1 MTLLIADYM
10 NMIGRSTG
18 PGSLASLPA
27 TPKARMTPSR
37 SSSRARGILTT
48 APNTPRPD
56 HRETVNPAAGF
67 GSPSMNFGG
76 SRDLNAT
83 PRLSRKWSHLT
94 SLEPNNSTNWEKPQ
108 TKIAVTSFTTTS
120 CDLFC
125 GIKSAKVYKNE
136 FVVWNFAPTKSIDDC
151 IHNTVRCS

>member
-56 HRETVNPAAGF
+56 HREPVNPAAGF

-94 SLEPNNSTNWEKPQ
+94 SLEPNNTTNWVKPGKSLRQ
-108 TKIAVTSFTTTS
+108 KLLWHLSLLAVIY
-120 CDLFC
+120 FC
-125 GIKSAKVYKNE
+125 GIGDSTKFYKDE
-136 FVVWNFAPTKSIDDC
+136 SVVWNFAPIKSIDKLY
-151 IHNTVRCS
+151 S

>member
-1 MTLLIADYM
+1 MYSKTLEIIANLPKFQILQMTLLIADYM

-56 HRETVNPAAGF
+56 HREPVNPAAGF

-94 SLEPNNSTNWEKPQ
+94 SLEPNNSTN
-108 TKIAVTSFTTTS
+108 
-120 CDLFC
+120 
-125 GIKSAKVYKNE
+125 
-136 FVVWNFAPTKSIDDC
+136 
-151 IHNTVRCS
+151 

>member
-56 HRETVNPAAGF
+56 HRDPVNPAAGF

-94 SLEPNNSTNWEKPQ
+94 SLEPNNSTN
-108 TKIAVTSFTTTS
+108 
-120 CDLFC
+120 
-125 GIKSAKVYKNE
+125 
-136 FVVWNFAPTKSIDDC
+136 
-151 IHNTVRCS
+151 